1 MTINMARTIT
11 ALVQDKPGVLN
22 RITSMFRRRGF
33 NISSLAV
40 GLSEQPNLSR
50 MTFVVQGDDAVVEQ
64 LLKNLE
70 KLIDVIKVSAAPNED
85 VVSRELALIRVS
97 ATPDTRKEIVQ
108 IADIFRAHIVGV
120 SPDSMIIEVAG
131 DADKMTSLQDLLK
144 GYGLLEVMR
153 TGTIVMHRGKSS

>member
-1 MTINMARTIT
+1 MARTIT

-40 GLSEQPNLSR
+40 GLSEKPNLSR

-70 KLIDVIKVSAAPNED
+70 KLIDVLKVSAAPSED

-108 IADIFRAHIVGV
+108 IADRFRAHIVGV
-120 SPDSMIIEVAG
+120 SADSMIIEVAG
-131 DADKMTSLQDLLK
+131 DDDKMTSLQDLLK

-153 TGTIVMHRGKSS
+153 TGTIVMHRGKAS

>member
-1 MTINMARTIT
+1 MTINIARTIT

-70 KLIDVIKVSAAPNED
+70 KLIDVIKVSAAPSED

-153 TGTIVMHRGKSS
+153 TGTIVMHRGKAA

>member
-1 MTINMARTIT
+1 MDRTIT

-40 GLSEQPNLSR
+40 GQSEKPNLSR
-50 MTFVVQGDDAVVEQ
+50 MTFVVQGNNAVVEQ
-64 LLKNLE
+64 LLKNLD

-120 SPDSMIIEVAG
+120 SPDSLIIEVAG
-131 DADKMTSLQDLLK
+131 DADKMTSMQDLLK

>member
-1 MTINMARTIT
+1 MRTNMARTIT

-70 KLIDVIKVSAAPNED
+70 KLIDVIKVSAAPSED

-131 DADKMTSLQDLLK
+131 DDDKMTSLQDLLK
-144 GYGLLEVMR
+144 GFGLLEVMR
-153 TGTIVMHRGKSS
+153 TGTIVMHRGKAA

>member
-70 KLIDVIKVSAAPNED
+70 KLIDVIKVSAAPSEH

-153 TGTIVMHRGKSS
+153 TGTIVMHRGKAA

>member
-1 MTINMARTIT
+1 MARTIT

-40 GLSEQPNLSR
+40 GLSEKPNLSR

-70 KLIDVIKVSAAPNED
+70 KLIDVIKVSAAPSED

-131 DADKMTSLQDLLK
+131 DDDKMTSLQDLLK
-144 GYGLLEVMR
+144 GFGLLEVMR
-153 TGTIVMHRGKSS
+153 TGTIVMHRGKAS

>member
-153 TGTIVMHRGKSS
+153 TGTIVMHRGKAA

>member
-70 KLIDVIKVSAAPNED
+70 KLIDVIKVSAAPSED

-153 TGTIVMHRGKSS
+153 TGTIVMHRGKAA

>member
-1 MTINMARTIT
+1 MARTIT

-33 NISSLAV
+33 TISSLAV
-40 GLSEQPNLSR
+40 GLSEKPNLSR

-70 KLIDVIKVSAAPNED
+70 KLIDVIKVSAAPSED

-131 DADKMTSLQDLLK
+131 DDDKMTSLQDLLK
-144 GYGLLEVMR
+144 GFGLLEVMR
-153 TGTIVMHRGKSS
+153 TGTIVMHRGKAS

>member
-1 MTINMARTIT
+1 MARTIT

-40 GLSEQPNLSR
+40 GLSEKPNLSR

-70 KLIDVIKVSAAPNED
+70 KLIDVLKVSAAPSED

-120 SPDSMIIEVAG
+120 SPDSMIIEGAG
-131 DADKMTSLQDLLK
+131 DDDKMTSLQDLLK

-153 TGTIVMHRGKSS
+153 TGTIVMHRGKAS

>member
-11 ALVQDKPGVLN
+11 ALVQDKPGGLN

-70 KLIDVIKVSAAPNED
+70 KLIDVIKVSAAPSEH

-153 TGTIVMHRGKSS
+153 TGTIVMHRGKAA

>member
-1 MTINMARTIT
+1 MARTIT

-33 NISSLAV
+33 NISRLAV
-40 GLSEQPNLSR
+40 GLSEKPNLSR

-70 KLIDVIKVSAAPNED
+70 KLIDVIKVSAAPSED

-131 DADKMTSLQDLLK
+131 DDDKMTSLQDLLK

-153 TGTIVMHRGKSS
+153 TGTIVMHRGKAS

>member
-1 MTINMARTIT
+1 MRTNMARTIT

-40 GLSEQPNLSR
+40 GLSEKPNLSR

-70 KLIDVIKVSAAPNED
+70 KLIDVIKVSAAPSED

-131 DADKMTSLQDLLK
+131 DDDKMTSLQDLLK
-144 GYGLLEVMR
+144 GFGLLEVMR
-153 TGTIVMHRGKSS
+153 TGTIVMHRGKAS

>member
-1 MTINMARTIT
+1 MTTNMPRTIT

-40 GLSEQPNLSR
+40 GLSEKPNLSR
-50 MTFVVQGDDAVVEQ
+50 MTFVVQGDDGVVEQ

-70 KLIDVIKVSAAPNED
+70 KLIDVIKVSAAPSKD

-131 DADKMTSLQDLLK
+131 DDDKMTSLQDLLK
-144 GYGLLEVMR
+144 GYGLLEGMR
-153 TGTIVMHRGKSS
+153 TGTIVMHRGKAS